1 MGITGTKK
9 PDLKLLKKQIDILKL
24 STEIPIA
31 VGFGIKTP
39 DQAKKI
45 SEFSDALVIG
55 SALIENIM
63 ESYTN
68 NDEEG
73 LIKEVRRYIEKIK

>member
-1 MGITGTKK
+1 M
-9 PDLKLLKKQIDILKL
+9 
-24 STEIPIA
+24 
-31 VGFGIKTP
+31 GFGIKTS

-63 ESYTN
+63 ESYKN

-73 LIKEVRRYIEKIK
+73 LVKEVRSYIERIKSAMK